1 MGASFVE
8 HPFVLTITH
17 NFREL
22 RARPTEQIEDN
33 EERSSEEQTL
43 RSSEE
48 RAMDTPTLWAARVAA
63 GTVLPDKRLAARFA
77 CVLATFAERPSDAIP
92 QAADSWGQAKGL
104 YRFLA
109 NPRVRSAAL
118 HHGLTRDTARQCL
131 AQPTVL
137 VVQDTTSLNLTGC
150 HMLAEL
156 GPIDSGHFAQG
167 ILLHSTL
174 ALTEQG
180 AVLGV
185 LGLQTWTRPGGNA
198 PGPEAK
204 ESGKWLHGIDQA
216 RQVVWET
223 AWATGATAPPRL
235 VHLMDREGDVYEV
248 LQWVEDVGDS
258 AIIRCVHN
266 RRVDAPL
273 RLAHTA
279 VRAQPVLGR
288 VTIPVPRS
296 HGKPARTAIV
306 EMRAFPMTL
315 RPDRVK
321 YPHAWP
327 LTWTLVEV
335 WEPPPALAG
344 ETLHWLLW
352 TREAATTLAEV
363 REVVRKYT
371 CRWPIEEYHLTLK
384 SGCRIEALRLEKWDS
399 LEKAIVMYSSVA
411 ARIVALRDWAQQE
424 PGAPATVLLSEDEC
438 AVLVAKFGTRRVAL
452 PLTLGQAVL
461 WIGRLGGHLNR
472 TRDGMPG
479 VRTLWRG
486 LRDLTLLVEG
496 WRVARRL
503 ENRCG

>member
-1 MGASFVE
+1 M
-8 HPFVLTITH
+8 HTH
-17 NFREL
+17 
-22 RARPTEQIEDN
+22 
-33 EERSSEEQTL
+33 
-43 RSSEE
+43 
-48 RAMDTPTLWAARVAA
+48 TLWAARVAA
-63 GTVLPDKRLAARFA
+63 GTVLPDKRLQTRLA
-77 CVLATFAERPSDAIP
+77 CILEAFAERPSDAIP
-92 QAADSWGQAKGL
+92 QAAGSWGQAKGI

-109 NPRVRSAAL
+109 NQRVRPDAL
-118 HHGLTRDTARQCL
+118 HQGLTSDTARQCVE
-131 AQPTVL
+131 QPTVL

-150 HMLAEL
+150 HVLPEL
-156 GPIDSGHFAQG
+156 GPIGSGNLAQG
-167 ILLHSTL
+167 VLLHSTL

-185 LGLQTWTRPGGNA
+185 LGLQTWVRPAGDA

-223 AWATGATAPPRL
+223 VWAAAAAAPPHL
-235 VHLMDREGDVYEV
+235 IHLMDREGDVYEV
-248 LQWVEDVGDS
+248 LQWVEEVGDS
-258 AIIRCVHN
+258 AIIRCVQN
-266 RRVDAPL
+266 RRVEDPL
-273 RLAHTA
+273 RLAHAA

-288 VTIPVPRS
+288 VTLTVPRS
-296 HGKPARTAIV
+296 HGKPARTATV
-306 EMRAFPMTL
+306 EMRALTTTL
-315 RPDRVK
+315 RPDRAK

-335 WEPPPALAG
+335 WEPNPAPAD
-344 ETLHWLLW
+344 EALHWLLW
-352 TREAATTLAEV
+352 TREPAATLPEV

-384 SGCRIEALRLEKWDS
+384 SGCRIEALRLESWDS
-399 LEKAIVMYSSVA
+399 LAKAVVMYTSVA
-411 ARIVALRDWAQQE
+411 ARIVALRDRAQQE
-424 PGAPATVLLSEDEC
+424 PDALATVLLSEDEC
-438 AVLVAKFGTRRVAL
+438 AVLVAKFGTGRAVL

-496 WRVARRL
+496 GRVARRL

>member
-1 MGASFVE
+1 M
-8 HPFVLTITH
+8 HTH
-17 NFREL
+17 
-22 RARPTEQIEDN
+22 
-33 EERSSEEQTL
+33 
-43 RSSEE
+43 
-48 RAMDTPTLWAARVAA
+48 TLWAARVAA
-63 GTVLPDKRLAARFA
+63 GTVLPDKRLSARLA
-77 CVLATFAERPSDAIP
+77 CVLETFAERPSDAIP
-92 QAADSWGQAKGL
+92 QAAGSWGQAKGL

-109 NPRVRSAAL
+109 NPRVQPAAL
-118 HHGLTRDTARQCL
+118 HQGLTRDTAWQCL
-131 AQPTVL
+131 AQRTVL

-150 HMLAEL
+150 HMLSEL
-156 GPIDSGHFAQG
+156 GPIGSGSLAQG

-174 ALTEQG
+174 ALTDQG

-185 LGLQTWTRPGGNA
+185 LGLQTWARPAGNA

-216 RQVVWET
+216 RQVVGET
-223 AWATGATAPPRL
+223 AWAAGAAAPPRL
-235 VHLMDREGDVYEV
+235 IHLMDREGDVYEV

-258 AIIRCVHN
+258 AIIRCVQN
-266 RRVDAPL
+266 RRVEAPL
-273 RLAHTA
+273 RLAHAA

-288 VTIPVPRS
+288 VMIPVPRS
-296 HGKPARTAIV
+296 HGKPGRTATV
-306 EMRAFPMTL
+306 EMRALTTTL
-315 RPDRVK
+315 RPDRAK

-335 WEPPPALAG
+335 WEPTPAPAC
-344 ETLHWLLW
+344 EALHWLLW

-399 LEKAIVMYSSVA
+399 LAKAVVMYTSVA
-411 ARIVALRDWAQQE
+411 ARIVALRDQAQQE
-424 PGAPATVLLSEDEC
+424 PDAPATVLLSEEEC
-438 AVLVAKFGTRRVAL
+438 AVLVAKFGPGRAAFR
-452 PLTLGQAVL
+452 LTLGQAVL

-472 TRDGMPG
+472 TRDGLPG
-479 VRTLWRG
+479 VRALWRG

-503 ENRCG
+503 EKRSG